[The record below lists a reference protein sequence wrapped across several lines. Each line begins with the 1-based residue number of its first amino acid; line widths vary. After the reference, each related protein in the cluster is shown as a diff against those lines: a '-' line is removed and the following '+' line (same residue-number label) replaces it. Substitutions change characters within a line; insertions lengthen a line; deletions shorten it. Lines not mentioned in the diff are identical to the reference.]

1 VSPSSRT
8 VRPPEGLA
16 PVGRP
21 VGPAPPAPAP
31 AGRTRVL
38 QVIARLNIGGP
49 APHATLLTERLD
61 PARYD
66 SRLVTGV
73 EAPAEGNYLDLHGK
87 AADRVTVLPSLGRE
101 IRGLADVEAF
111 LRLLGFIRQ
120 VRPHVVHTHTAKAGT
135 LGRLAAWVAGV
146 PVVVHTYH
154 GHVFHGY
161 FSPARTRLF
170 VAIERW
176 LARRTDRLVAVSE
189 TVRRELLALGIGSA
203 ERMCV
208 IPYGLDLEPF
218 LAADGLRGQLRSEL
232 GLPAGAP
239 LVGIV
244 ARLVPVKAH
253 EVFLEAAARLVRAVP
268 ASRFLVVGDGERRP
282 ALEALAARLGLAE
295 AVRFLGWRRDLAR
308 LYADLDLVV
317 LTSRNEGAPFSLIE
331 AMAAAR
337 PVVSTRVGGVPDLVE
352 DGLTGCLVP
361 SGDADALAAAMGAL
375 LGDPG
380 RRQALGAAG
389 RKRVAGVF
397 TAERM
402 LGDVDRLYTELLFEK
417 RPARGSAAP

>member
-1 VSPSSRT
+1 VSSSSRT
-8 VRPPEGLA
+8 VRQPEGLA
-16 PVGRP
+16 PVCGP
-21 VGPAPPAPAP
+21 EGPAPPAPPP

-38 QVIARLNIGGP
+38 HVIARLNIGGP
-49 APHATLLTERLD
+49 APHAALLTERLD

-87 AADRVTVLPSLGRE
+87 ATDGVTVLPSLGRE
-101 IRGLADVEAF
+101 IRGLGDVAAF
-111 LRLLGFIRQ
+111 LRLVGFIRR
-120 VRPHVVHTHTAKAGT
+120 VRPHIVHTHTAKAGT
-135 LGRLAAWVAGV
+135 LGRLAAWVVGV

-170 VAIERW
+170 LAVERW

-189 TVRRELLALGIGSA
+189 TVRRELLALGIGSS
-203 ERMCV
+203 ERLCV
-208 IPYGLDLEPF
+208 IQYGFDLDPF
-218 LAADGLRGQLRSEL
+218 LAADGLRGQLRAEL
-232 GLPAGAP
+232 DLPAGAP

-253 EVFLEAAARLVRAVP
+253 EIFLEAAARLARAVP
-268 ASRFLVVGDGERRP
+268 ASRFLVVGDGERRQ
-282 ALEALAARLGLAE
+282 ALEALAARLGVAE
-295 AVRFLGWRRDLAR
+295 SIRFLGWRRDLAR
-308 LYADLDLVV
+308 IYADLDLVV
-317 LTSRNEGAPFSLIE
+317 LTSRNEGSPFSLIE
-331 AMAAAR
+331 AMAAGR
-337 PVVSTRVGGVPDLVE
+337 PVVATRVGGVPDLVE
-352 DGLTGCLVP
+352 DGVTGCLVP

-389 RKRVAGVF
+389 RKRVASAF
-397 TAERM
+397 TAERL

-417 RPARGSAAP
+417 RQARGLAAP